1 MRFAGRRVVVTGA
14 SRGIGCAMAE
24 AFAAEGAHV
33 VGTRTTATD
42 APEGFCH
49 EWLVADFSDAAQIE
63 SCAAS
68 FAAMPVDVL
77 VNNAGINT
85 IAPFAEIKP
94 EDFRRIQ
101 QVNVYAPFRLCQA
114 VLPGMRARGWGRI
127 VNLSSIWGK
136 IGKEQRGS
144 YAASKFAID
153 GLTLAIAAEYS
164 GSGVLANSIAP
175 GFVDTELTRRVLG
188 EAGIAKL
195 VAGVPVGR
203 LGRVEEIARV
213 ALFLASA
220 ENTFVTGQNLAV
232 DGGFTR
238 V

>member
-1 MRFAGRRVVVTGA
+1 
-14 SRGIGCAMAE
+14 
-24 AFAAEGAHV
+24 
-33 VGTRTTATD
+33 
-42 APEGFCH
+42 
-49 EWLVADFSDAAQIE
+49 
-63 SCAAS
+63 
-68 FAAMPVDVL
+68 
-77 VNNAGINT
+77 
-85 IAPFAEIKP
+85 
-94 EDFRRIQ
+94 
-101 QVNVYAPFRLCQA
+101 
-114 VLPGMRARGWGRI
+114 MRARGWGRI

-164 GSGVLANSIAP
+164 GAGVLANSIAP

-203 LGRVEEIARV
+203 LGRVDEIARV
-213 ALFLASA
+213 ALFLASD